1 MVEKS
6 FAMRQPCRRNL
17 RFPAFSVI
25 KIFVKLMQVTLWIY
39 ALALRRSWECV
50 MKNWVV
56 SFAPLVYAAGLS
68 LVGSILG
75 PFGIIG
81 GVLFNLARLACIS
94 SGLCLIENMVRMGK
108 ADFDDF
114 LKGFSTYLWELV
126 QISFILWIPL
136 QVLAMV
142 LASTPNGGLI
152 YFLIKIILYILL
164 NPVPE
169 FIYQTRSSGIEL
181 LSASYNFIV
190 ENWIEWFLPNII
202 ITVVGY
208 FLRNALS
215 VVTLGLPGFVRLF
228 IVNFGFGLCLT
239 YFMLFRGFL
248 FAELHGTTRRSRVYR
263 YNARSS
269 N

>member
-1 MVEKS
+1 
-6 FAMRQPCRRNL
+6 MRQPCRRNL

-39 ALALRRSWECV
+39 ASALRRSWECV

-108 ADFDDF
+108 ADFNDF
-114 LKGFSTYLWELV
+114 LRGFTVYLWELV
-126 QISFILWIPL
+126 QISFILWIPMR
-136 QVLAMV
+136 VLAMV
-142 LASTPNGGLI
+142 LVSTPNGGLI
-152 YFLIKIILYILL
+152 YFLIQITLYIIL

-202 ITVVGY
+202 ITVAGY
-208 FLRNALS
+208 FFLNFLGIL
-215 VVTLGLPGFVRLF
+215 TFGLPGFLQLF
-228 IVNFGFGLCLT
+228 IIIFGFGLCLT

>member
-1 MVEKS
+1 
-6 FAMRQPCRRNL
+6 
-17 RFPAFSVI
+17 
-25 KIFVKLMQVTLWIY
+25 VKLMQVTLWMY
-39 ALALRRSWECV
+39 AVALRRSWECV
-50 MKNWVV
+50 TKNWVV
-56 SFAPLVYAAGLS
+56 SFAPFVYAVGLS
-68 LVGSILG
+68 LVGSLLG

-81 GVLFNLARLACIS
+81 GVLFNLAQLACIS
-94 SGLCLIENMVRMGK
+94 SGLFLIENMVRSGK
-108 ADFDDF
+108 TDFDDF
-114 LKGFSTYLWELV
+114 LKGFTTYLWELV
-126 QISFILWIPL
+126 QISFILWIPM

-142 LASTPNGGLI
+142 LVSTPNGALI

-169 FIYQTRSSGIEL
+169 YIYQTRSSGIEL
-181 LSASYNFIV
+181 LSTSYNFIV

-208 FLRNALS
+208 LLLNALG
-215 VVTLGLPGFVRLF
+215 VATLGLPGFIRLF
-228 IVNFGFGLCLT
+228 IVNLGFGLCLT